1 MRVCLGVI
9 FAVLMLIPGVS
20 QAQTAGGNSKVF
32 FDLNLFGMSQSAAK
46 ETTFDFTFPFD
57 EFEDATISATYPKPK
72 RTNNFIGGDFLDLGG
87 GFMFHRNMGAGLS
100 YTRTAYEDPAT
111 LTAVIP
117 HPIFFDAPG
126 TGIAST
132 ANIPESVCQCIEPLR
147 REEQAVN
154 LFFVYAPV
162 RTKNVELKFFGG
174 PTFFS
179 YKADMV
185 FDMTYTQ
192 DFSFSSTFNQ
202 ITITEYELADEVV
215 KGSGI
220 GFNVGGEFNW
230 FFTRVFGVGGGL
242 KYNQGDVTVDE
253 EPMSEQEQKIRVGG
267 LLTFFGLRFRF

>member
-1 MRVCLGVI
+1 
-9 FAVLMLIPGVS
+9 MLIPGVS

-46 ETTFDFTFPFD
+46 DTTF
-57 EFEDATISATYPKPK
+57 EFKFEAFEEEAKISATYPKPK
-72 RTNNFIGGDFLDLGG
+72 TTNNFIGGDFLDLGG
-87 GFMFHRNMGAGLS
+87 GFMFHRNMGAGVS

-111 LTAVIP
+111 VTAVIP
-117 HPIFFDAPG
+117 HPVFFNALG
-126 TGIAST
+126 TGSALTS
-132 ANIPESVCQCIEPLR
+132 NIPETVCQCMDPLR

-179 YKADMV
+179 YEGDMV

-192 DFSFSSTFNQ
+192 DFSFSTTFNQ

-215 KGSGI
+215 KGSGV

-230 FFTRVFGVGGGL
+230 FFTRVFGIGGGL

-267 LLTFFGLRFRF
+267 LLTYFGVRFRF